1 MRRLGTDEWS
11 GLSMLAVSIAVGG
24 PVLFGAAETTITRGW
39 WAALFATLI
48 VSMLVA
54 LGHER
59 PSAFRFTM
67 FAVAVMSSWA
77 VVLTAPT
84 MGLLPILL
92 VITAAV
98 SVYVVPLRVG
108 FTVVGLNTAILSLL
122 VARQN
127 GTATESMIVMGFYLL
142 IQLATVLSSVT
153 LIREQRMRRELA
165 EAHIDLRAAS
175 ALLAESARTTE
186 RLRISRDLHDL
197 IGHQLTLLTLELEAA
212 RHRDGKEAR
221 DHVDHAN
228 KVARDLLADVRSTVG
243 ELRTEPSH
251 LSEALSQVVSKLP
264 GLDVSI
270 DVDADLQVDET
281 QSAALVRAAQE
292 IVTNTIRHADARE
305 LRLEIS
311 YDGTAAVLVA
321 ADDGRGA
328 REPVLGNGLL
338 GLTERFETLGGDV
351 TFDGCDGFRVTAR
364 MPTS

>member
-1 MRRLGTDEWS
+1 M
-11 GLSMLAVSIAVGG
+11 
-24 PVLFGAAETTITRGW
+24 
-39 WAALFATLI
+39 
-48 VSMLVA
+48 
-54 LGHER
+54 
-59 PSAFRFTM
+59 
-67 FAVAVMSSWA
+67 
-77 VVLTAPT
+77 
-84 MGLLPILL
+84 
-92 VITAAV
+92 
-98 SVYVVPLRVG
+98 
-108 FTVVGLNTAILSLL
+108 
-122 VARQN
+122 
-127 GTATESMIVMGFYLL
+127 
-142 IQLATVLSSVT
+142 
-153 LIREQRMRRELA
+153 
-165 EAHIDLRAAS
+165 
-175 ALLAESARTTE
+175 
-186 RLRISRDLHDL
+186 
-197 IGHQLTLLTLELEAA
+197 EAA

-311 YDGTAAVLVA
+311 CDGTAAVLVA

-328 REPVLGNGLL
+328 REPVLGNGLR

-364 MPTS
+364 MPTP